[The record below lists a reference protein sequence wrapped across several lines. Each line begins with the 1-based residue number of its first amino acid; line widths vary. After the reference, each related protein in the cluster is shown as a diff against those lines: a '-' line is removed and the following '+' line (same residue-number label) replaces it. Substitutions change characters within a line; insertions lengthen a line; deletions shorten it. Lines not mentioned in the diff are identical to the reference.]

1 MFGFKKAPI
10 IEIELQNVTKS
21 FEGREILKDISFQV
35 QHGKSLAIVGPPHS
49 GKELLLNLINGASL
63 PDSGRVRV
71 LGIDTRDLKDDADW
85 HKFLENFGLVSQRS
99 LLFNNLTVGV
109 NIALPLKLRIDRLF
123 SEEEIARRVGDLM
136 RKVRLSSEYAIKFPS
151 DLEQEARKRVE
162 VARALAYEPKI
173 LLYEEPTL
181 GLDARA
187 ARNIGKLIRKINKKM
202 ALTAFIV
209 TLDEEFARQVAD
221 EILFLDAQTGT
232 LYTPK

>member
-21 FEGREILKDISFQV
+21 FGGREVLKDISFQV
-35 QHGKSLAIVGPPHS
+35 PHGKSLAIVGPPDS

-85 HKFLENFGLVSQRS
+85 HKFLGNFGLVSQRS
-99 LLFNNLTVGV
+99 LLFNNLTVGM
-109 NIALPLKLRIDRLF
+109 NIALPLKLQIDRLF
-123 SEEEIARRVGDLM
+123 SEEEIAMRVGDLM
-136 RKVRLSSEYAIKFPS
+136 RKVRLSSEYAMKFPS

-181 GLDARA
+181 GLEARA

-202 ALTAFIV
+202 ALTAFTV

-232 LYTPK
+232 LSTPK